1 MSEPN
6 ELIVLPAVCNV
17 LGGTLVTL
25 ALLIKGARGSQTK
38 LRVLVRSGS
47 AMETYLRQLGHA
59 DCLQMIP
66 GSTNQEFL
74 RQALVWVSQQPS
86 EIPLLLDNC
95 VDRSV
100 ISVMLQF
107 ALPLRLSGRPVY
119 HFFHDLARSYNLIG
133 YLSRKLIFSLLAPRS
148 ICNSYFTASHIR
160 ALTPNVYGILYQP
173 VDSEK
178 FNPDFPVQPP
188 TALLPILQSG
198 AKLLLT
204 PSRINTA
211 GIVNDKNL
219 RGLIPVLAELK
230 SRGLFYHGVVVGED
244 RSPDQSNSQE
254 LLNLAE
260 QAGVA
265 DRFTILPASF
275 AIQDYYRFADV
286 MVTLAPREPFGRVV
300 VEAIACGAP
309 VVGSCTGGIGEVL
322 SQCAPDWRVDPADP
336 VAVAT
341 KIHHLATE
349 PETPQTI
356 AQAQA
361 WVAEHC
367 GVDKYAHALLE
378 ITKTHAPKLIED
390 ARTVPHLS
398 SKG

>member
-1 MSEPN
+1 MPEPN

-17 LGGTLVTL
+17 IGGTLVTL
-25 ALLIKGARGSQTK
+25 ALLIKGAKEENAR

-47 AMETYLRQLGHA
+47 AMETYLRQLGHE
-59 DCLQMIP
+59 DCLQIIP
-66 GSTNQEFL
+66 GSSNQEFL
-74 RQALVWVSQQPS
+74 RQALLWVNQQPT

-100 ISVMLQF
+100 MSVMLQF
-107 ALPLRLSGRPVY
+107 ALPLRLSRRPVY
-119 HFFHDLARSYNLIG
+119 HFFHDLARSYNAVG
-133 YLSRKLIFSLLAPRS
+133 YLSRKLIFTLLAPRS

-173 VDSEK
+173 VDSET
-178 FNPDFPVQPP
+178 FNSTFSVQPP
-188 TALLPILQSG
+188 TALLPILNSG

-244 RSPDQSNSQE
+244 RSPDQANSQE

-265 DRFTILPASF
+265 DRFTILPPSF

-309 VVGSCTGGIGEVL
+309 VVGSCTGGIGEIL
-322 SQCAPDWRVDPADP
+322 SQCAPEWMVDPADP
-336 VAVAT
+336 AAIAT
-341 KIHHLATE
+341 KIHHLTSD
-349 PETPQTI
+349 PDTPQTI
-356 AQAQA
+356 ERAQA

-367 GVDKYAHALLE
+367 GVDQYARALLE
-378 ITKTHAPKLIED
+378 ITKTHAPTLIED
-390 ARTVPHLS
+390 ARTIPHLS
-398 SKG
+398 PKG